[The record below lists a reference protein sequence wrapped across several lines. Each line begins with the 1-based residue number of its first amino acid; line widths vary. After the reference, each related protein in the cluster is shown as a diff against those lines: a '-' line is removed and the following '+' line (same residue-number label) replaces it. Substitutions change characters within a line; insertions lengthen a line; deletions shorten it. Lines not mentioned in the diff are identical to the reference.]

1 LGSDDYQKRCG
12 PRRRMIEPP
21 VVRIRSSPPDLTP
34 RGVGW
39 PGDERVALASAG
51 RALMRLHGF
60 AEDRARI
67 VAPHWFGAPGKP
79 FRRRSGIPFRTADQ
93 EPSPLT
99 SPLST
104 SRAPSGHVPEGRRR
118 SVEDRLH
125 PPRLPAPSAH
135 AESRIRSS
143 RACLTRHLP
152 SSAFLTLST
161 ACTPRRLPGLF
172 HPGSAHGVQ
181 GLQGLAPRRGA
192 GPLSRPHALLPF
204 RPDLRA
210 PLSAG
215 RVRGLQSLHL
225 PGESV
230 PWVTEIVP
238 RSMPSWPSPL

>member
-1 LGSDDYQKRCG
+1 LGSDGQQKRCG
-12 PRRRMIEPP
+12 PRRRMIVPP
-21 VVRIRSSPPDLTP
+21 VVRIRSSPPGLAP
-34 RGVGW
+34 RGARW
-39 PGDERVALASAG
+39 SGDERLALAGAG
-51 RALMRLHGF
+51 RALMRLRGF
-60 AEDRARI
+60 TEDRERI

-79 FRRRSGIPFRTADQ
+79 FRRRSGIPFRTAGQ

-118 SVEDRLH
+118 SIQDRLH

-135 AESRIRSS
+135 AASRIRST
-143 RACLTRHLP
+143 RACRTRHLP
-152 SSAFLTLST
+152 SPAFLTLST
-161 ACTPRRLPGLF
+161 AFTPRRLPGLF
-172 HPGSAHGVQ
+172 HPGGAHGVH
-181 GLQGLAPRRGA
+181 GLQGLAPHRGA
-192 GPLSRPHALLPF
+192 APLSRPYALVPF

-215 RVRGLQSLHL
+215 RVRGLQSLDL

-238 RSMPSWPSPL
+238 RSMPS